1 MVWFCLSFLLVLF
14 NLTPS
19 WFLHVISAF
28 VDDFFSKC
36 SHIDTYFLISEKKI
50 SNIMFISSMMC
61 TPFYEKEIDKSEP
74 KFHTFELS
82 SCVKLGILK
91 DKNWYLTDIMRTL
104 KYIQRP
110 YKLSNPIKTL

>member
-61 TPFYEKEIDKSEP
+61 TPFYEKEFDKSEP
-74 KFHTFELS
+74 KFHPFELMQS
-82 SCVKLGILK
+82 KLLCEVGHTEGQKLVP
-91 DKNWYLTDIMRTL
+91 YRYHADIEIHTAA
-104 KYIQRP
+104 I
-110 YKLSNPIKTL
+110 